1 MPVVIPSPAGVLVA
15 GQPPRLARGRPA
27 GPVDGDF
34 FLMGRT
40 RHTETA
46 FLHLPGIGPVRA
58 AGLRRTGLGWREL
71 VRAPAPPVP
80 EVPTGIWAEVRR
92 RLTHD
97 IAAFDRGDV
106 RALSRTLHAQDRWRL
121 LADFRD
127 RLTFFDIE
135 TTGLSWD
142 GEVTVAGCR
151 HRGELR
157 TYVRG
162 RDLEEFLDILS
173 DDVTLLVS
181 FNGSSFDV
189 PWVERLF
196 HLPELPCAHVDLRWI
211 CHHAGLS
218 GGLKRIER
226 ALGVRRPPDLVGVD
240 GSEAV
245 RLWERWVSGGDAA
258 ALERLIRYCAAD
270 VLGLVAVTGAV
281 LERLGVG
288 GRRCRYAALVPEL
301 ESLDTS
307 APRSG
312 TISEAPDRTA
322 ARTLLRS
329 RLLRQRWS
337 R

>member
-1 MPVVIPSPAGVLVA
+1 MN
-15 GQPPRLARGRPA
+15 
-27 GPVDGDF
+27 
-34 FLMGRT
+34 RT
-40 RHTETA
+40 RYTEIA

-58 AGLRRTGLGWREL
+58 ACLRRTGLGWREL
-71 VRAPAPPVP
+71 VRIPTPPIPEIPAG
-80 EVPTGIWAEVRR
+80 TWSGVRR
-92 RLTHD
+92 RLAHD
-97 IAAFDRGDV
+97 IAALDRGDV
-106 RALSRTLHAQDRWRL
+106 RALSRALHTEERWRL
-121 LADFRD
+121 LADFCD
-127 RLTFFDIE
+127 SLTFFDIE

-157 TYVRG
+157 TFVRG
-162 RDLEEFLDILS
+162 RDLDEFLDVLAG
-173 DDVTLLVS
+173 DVTLLVS

-218 GGLKRIER
+218 GGLKTIER
-226 ALGVRRPPDLVGVD
+226 VLGVQRPPDLVGVD

-245 RLWERWVSGGDAA
+245 WLWQRWISVGDAA

-281 LERLGVG
+281 LERLGVR
-288 GRRCRYAALVPEL
+288 GRRRSYGALLSEL
-301 ESLDTS
+301 EALDMS
-307 APRSG
+307 APLPRTG
-312 TISEAPDRTA
+312 TGDRTP

-329 RLLRQRWS
+329 RLQRRPWS